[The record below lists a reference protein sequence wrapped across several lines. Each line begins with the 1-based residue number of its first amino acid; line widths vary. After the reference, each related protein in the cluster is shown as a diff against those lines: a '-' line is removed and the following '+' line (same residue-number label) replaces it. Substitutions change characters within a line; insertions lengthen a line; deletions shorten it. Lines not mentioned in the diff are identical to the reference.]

1 MNPPTKDWCY
11 EFFVANLE
19 DTFQLVQAADYL
31 EVNSLLTNAQSFIDD
46 HYMEIMETKAF
57 RGLPPDKFGALIAR
71 DNLNVPNEETVF
83 ESLVSWMSEDPE
95 ERSKSLQ
102 NLVPHIRAH
111 LLPGPFVDETM
122 KTFLVK
128 NNNSDLCHQLNY
140 ENKTPR
146 NGFEQ
151 CIVAIQAKD

>member
-1 MNPPTKDWCY
+1 
-11 EFFVANLE
+11 
-19 DTFQLVQAADYL
+19 
-31 EVNSLLTNAQSFIDD
+31 
-46 HYMEIMETKAF
+46 MEILETRSF
-57 RGLPPDKFGALIAR
+57 RGLPPDKFGALLAR

-111 LLPGPFVDETM
+111 FLPGPFVDETM

-151 CIVAIQAKD
+151 CIVAIQAKDKPEGSADPDKFRGDVFQCLNYLDPKVGITLIVRFLSLPVF